1 MLQTENPKLA
11 PSVYIYLTLPISKIC
26 VHSCQI
32 VRNVCIYCSQYY
44 HVLLSAYCVLLKVY

>member
-11 PSVYIYLTLPISKIC
+11 PSVYIYLTLPISKIW